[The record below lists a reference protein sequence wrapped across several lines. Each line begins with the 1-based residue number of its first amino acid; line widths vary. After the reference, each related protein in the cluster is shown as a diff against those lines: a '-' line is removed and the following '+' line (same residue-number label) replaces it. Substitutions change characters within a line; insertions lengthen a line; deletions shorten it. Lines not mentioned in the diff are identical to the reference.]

1 MSDGLH
7 LLLVED
13 DDDIA
18 LLIRKAL
25 EGAGHQVT
33 RCRTAADALR
43 HLKER
48 PFDLAL
54 LDHYLP
60 DMAGT
65 DLLQALA
72 REQIATPTLM
82 VTAFGDVEL
91 ATRVLQAG
99 AQDYVVKDPAL
110 AFLSELPKRVSEAV
124 TRHQLQEFNR
134 LLVAALESAGDGVL
148 ISDPA
153 GTILHVNAALEHIS
167 GYRRQE
173 LIGKHP
179 RMFRVET
186 EPPGLYDSMLQAIRS
201 QRPHRAELL
210 LRRKDGTPV
219 EVAVSVSPIIDGGNR
234 PSHFIGILRDISER
248 KHLER
253 QLIQA
258 HKIQSVGTLASGVA
272 HEFNN
277 LLAGISGYASLG
289 LEEPDVPE
297 ALQEFLENI
306 VQLSER
312 AANLTRQLLAFARKP
327 LLARRPM
334 PMDDLLRAT
343 ADFVMQTLRTPVTLE
358 IEAQPAGAPAPLVDA
373 DFGQLQQALVN
384 LALNARDAQGEK
396 ATMTFR
402 LRSARLEVQQPAFPE
417 GVPPGDWLV
426 LEVADPGAGMSPEV
440 LNQALDPFFTTK
452 EVGRGTG
459 LGLPVVFGIVRGH
472 QGFLTINSAPGKGTC
487 VSLYLPRVTEGKPA

>member
-1 MSDGLH
+1 MNDGLQ

-25 EGAGHQVT
+25 EGAGHHMT
-33 RCRTAADALR
+33 RSRTGADALVQ
-43 HLKER
+43 LKQG

-72 REQIATPTLM
+72 RERIATPTLM
-82 VTAFGDVEL
+82 VTAFGDAEL

-110 AFLSELPKRVSEAV
+110 AFLSELPKRIGEAV
-124 TRHQLQEFNR
+124 TRHRLQDFNR
-134 LLVAALESAGDGVL
+134 LLITALESAGDGVL
-148 ISDPA
+148 ISDAA
-153 GTILHVNAALEHIS
+153 GTILHVNAALEKIS
-167 GYRRQE
+167 GYTREE

-179 RMFRVET
+179 RMFRAESDPPCPYET
-186 EPPGLYDSMLQAIRS
+186 MLQAIRS
-201 QRPHRAELL
+201 ARAHRCELL
-210 LRRKDGTPV
+210 LRRKDGLPV
-219 EVAVSVSPIIDGGNR
+219 EVAVSISPIAAGAHQ
-234 PSHFIGILRDISER
+234 PSHLVGILRDITER
-248 KHLER
+248 KQLER

-297 ALQEFLENI
+297 TLAEFLENI

-334 PMDDLLRAT
+334 PMDEILRAT

-358 IEAQPAGAPAPLVDA
+358 IEAHAANTPPLVDA

-402 LRSARLEVQQPAFPE
+402 LRSARLEAQQPAFPE
-417 GVPPGDWLV
+417 GVPPGDWVV
-426 LEVADPGAGMSPEV
+426 LEVADPGTGMSPEV
-440 LNQALDPFFTTK
+440 LSQALDPFFTTK

-472 QGFLTINSAPGKGTC
+472 QGVLTIDSDPGQGTC
-487 VSLYLPRVTEGKPA
+487 VSLYLPRAPS